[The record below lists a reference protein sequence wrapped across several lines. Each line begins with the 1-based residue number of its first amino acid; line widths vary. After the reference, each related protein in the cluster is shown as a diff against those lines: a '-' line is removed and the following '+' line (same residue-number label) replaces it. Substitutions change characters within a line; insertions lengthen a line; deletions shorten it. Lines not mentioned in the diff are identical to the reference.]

1 MEKDDKKKKVIEIEE
16 EVVVIEPF
24 QKLKVL
30 KKLTADKVYLPGE
43 NISLNN
49 KKQINFLKTN
59 KYIK

>member
-16 EVVVIEPF
+16 EVVIEPYHKF
-24 QKLKVL
+24 KVL

-43 NISLNN
+43 TISLNN